1 MFCSDAELDAGL
13 LVSRNINNVYYNGL
27 VNSRYQ
33 KHLLDIFKVDVII
46 KGQRITPDSS
56 IYSLG
61 GIESGFLKIL
71 KCDSLLSL
79 LASFNISLTLFQFT
93 DLFFL
98 SINVCWLP
106 G

>member
-13 LVSRNINNVYYNGL
+13 LVSRNINNVYYGGL
-27 VNSRYQ
+27 LNSRDQ

-61 GIESGFLKIL
+61 GIESGFLKIF
-71 KCDSLLSL
+71 K
-79 LASFNISLTLFQFT
+79 
-93 DLFFL
+93 
-98 SINVCWLP
+98 V
-106 G
+106 

>member
-1 MFCSDAELDAGL
+1 M
-13 LVSRNINNVYYNGL
+13 VSRNINNFYYGGL
-27 VNSRYQ
+27 VNSENQ

-71 KCDSLLSL
+71 KSDSLLSL
-79 LASFNISLTLFQFT
+79 FASFNISHTLF
-93 DLFFL
+93 
-98 SINVCWLP
+98 
-106 G
+106 